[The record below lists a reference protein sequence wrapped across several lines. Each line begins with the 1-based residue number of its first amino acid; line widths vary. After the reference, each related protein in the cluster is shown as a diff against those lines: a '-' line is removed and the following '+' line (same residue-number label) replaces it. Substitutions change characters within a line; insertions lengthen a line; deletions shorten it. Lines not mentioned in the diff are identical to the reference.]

1 MSHAA
6 VPESD
11 GPSVQNTPDTPRRRP
26 VSEHLHEA
34 LGALQAMLPLRS
46 DEPDASDGHAPAR
59 VQPPPEDAPEP

>member
-11 GPSVQNTPDTPRRRP
+11 GPSVQDPPDTPRRRP
-26 VSEHLHEA
+26 VSEHLKEA

-46 DEPDASDGHAPAR
+46 DEPDAPAR
-59 VQPPPEDAPEP
+59 AQPPPEHAPEP